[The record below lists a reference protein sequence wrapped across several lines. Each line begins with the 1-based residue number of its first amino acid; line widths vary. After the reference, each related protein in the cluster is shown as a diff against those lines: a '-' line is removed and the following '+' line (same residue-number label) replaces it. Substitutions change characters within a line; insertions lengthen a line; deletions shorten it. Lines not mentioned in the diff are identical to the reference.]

1 MARSIETR
9 VDKLEDLV
17 ERQEIELIRRVV
29 KTLPLATLEAL
40 AGPGLSM
47 LNDDELEAIANGA
60 KPPAWAVDHAA
71 MRYQIPQWALA
82 EALAAM
88 AEVTA

>member
-1 MARSIETR
+1 MASIETR
-9 VDKLEDLV
+9 VDKLEGLL
-17 ERQEIELIRRVV
+17 ERQEREVIRRAV
-29 KTLPLATLEAL
+29 KVLPLETIEAL

-47 LNDDELEAIANGA
+47 LSDSELEAMANGA
-60 KPPAWAVDHAA
+60 GPPAWAVDHAA